1 MNSFWGKLKNFFIEQ
16 PLPSSAIYVTS
27 SSISGIYLSSKEGR
41 LKHHF
46 ILPLAEKIIHPS
58 FNRTNI
64 KDAHQLMKNITERVE
79 KFNIYRDGIA
89 LLLPELSQRTFVF
102 SFDSLPKAMRERE
115 KIVRF
120 KIKKQM
126 PLLSEDVRIS
136 SDVIQAK
143 DGIKVI
149 SSVAHASVVDDYEQF
164 FSQMNV
170 RIRAVGIPVLG
181 LSNLI
186 DWTKE
191 KDFLLVNL
199 EKDSFGLLAITNS
212 EASFYRQKPLMA
224 LDQDD
229 VTARVKN
236 IVQEIENTAHFIE
249 DREKRSIAT
258 IWIRIGGFEPE
269 EEIFSNLEKKMS
281 FPVKSIHS
289 LLKYKLKDEEK
300 MILAPLLGQLQ

>member
-1 MNSFWGKLKNFFIEQ
+1 MNFFWGKIKNFFTEQ
-16 PLPSSAIYVTS
+16 PLPSSAIQVTS
-27 SSISGIYLSSKEGR
+27 SSISGVHLSSKERR

-46 ILPLAEKIIHPS
+46 ILPLSEKIIQPS
-58 FNRTNI
+58 LDRANI

-79 KFNIYRDGIA
+79 QFNIYRHAVA

-102 SFDSLPKAMRERE
+102 AFDSLPKALSEKE

-126 PLLSEDVRIS
+126 PFLSDDVRIS
-136 SDVIQAK
+136 SDVIQAE
-143 DGIKVI
+143 DGTKVI
-149 SSVAHASVVDDYEQF
+149 SSVAHVSVVDDYEQF

-170 RIRAVGIPVLG
+170 RIGAIGIPVLG

-186 DWTKE
+186 DWAEE
-191 KDFLLVNL
+191 KDFLLVNI

-212 EASFYRQKPLMA
+212 EASLYRQKPLMA
-224 LDQDD
+224 MYQDNL
-229 VTARVKN
+229 TARVQN

-249 DREKRSIAT
+249 DKEKRSIAA
-258 IWIRIGGFEPE
+258 IWIRLGGFGLE
-269 EEIFSNLEKKMS
+269 EEMFSNLEKKLS
-281 FPVKSIHS
+281 FAVKSVHS
-289 LLKYKLKDEEK
+289 LLKYELRDEEK

>member
-1 MNSFWGKLKNFFIEQ
+1 MNSFWGKLKNFFTEQ

-46 ILPLAEKIIHPS
+46 ILPLAEKIIQPS
-58 FNRTNI
+58 FNRANI

-102 SFDSLPKAMRERE
+102 SFDSLPKALRERE

-126 PLLSEDVRIS
+126 PLLSDDVRIS

-149 SSVAHASVVDDYEQF
+149 SSVAHATVVDDYEQF

-224 LDQDD
+224 LDQDGL
-229 VTARVKN
+229 TTRVKN

-249 DREKRSIAT
+249 DKEKRSIET
-258 IWIRIGGFEPE
+258 IWIRLGGFETE
-269 EEIFSNLEKKMS
+269 EKMFSNLEKKLS
-281 FPVKSIHS
+281 FAVQSIHP
-289 LLKYKLKDEEK
+289 LLKYKLRDEEK